1 MKSLKYSFLTT
12 LLFMSSA
19 VHAKS
24 ISATALTIDDAER
37 KISHIAETMG
47 KEYKITG
54 AHYGNFVHMTA
65 TLIPRK

>member
-1 MKSLKYSFLTT
+1 
-12 LLFMSSA
+12 MSSA